1 MQPDQSLREAA
12 AEMTASDIDLCLVV
26 DGRGVLLGRIDG
38 VPEGIDPGTPVGDVM
53 RLAPGTAKA
62 DTFLHELVD
71 DLRATRFERMILTGR
86 IGEDAGRYLGV
97 VLLADVERTLEENA
111 RLS

>member
-1 MQPDQSLREAA
+1 M
-12 AEMTASDIDLCLVV
+12 ASSEVELCLVV

-38 VPEGIDPGTPVGDVM
+38 VPEGIDPETPVGEVM

-71 DLRATRFERMILTGR
+71 DLRATRFGRMILTGR

-97 VLLADVERTLEENA
+97 VFLADVERTLEENA